1 MATRARTA
9 AVLLTCLAAV
19 AGGTG
24 LLVTHATTPGHRG
37 TPPDQLPA
45 ELLTRLAAPPATPL
59 LLLAAHPMCPCL
71 PATLERWHALLAS
84 TAAGNTLTLRVLV
97 LTPSA
102 PPPAWDAA
110 AAAAL
115 RRELPAATTIDDR
128 DGEIAQR
135 LGLHTSGHLLL
146 YGSDGTLRFD
156 GGVTAGRGH
165 RGDNPAA
172 RALARALAG
181 AGTRTTSPRET
192 PDVFGCPLGTD
203 SAAHGSDCCSP
214 QSGDPCP
221 RGG

>member
-1 MATRARTA
+1 MATRAKTP

-24 LLVTHATTPGHRG
+24 LLLTHATTAGRRG
-37 TPPDQLPA
+37 AAPDRLPA
-45 ELLTRLAAPPATPL
+45 DLLARLAVPPATPL
-59 LLLAAHPMCPCL
+59 LVLAAHPMCPCL
-71 PATLERWHALLAS
+71 PATLEQLPALLA
-84 TAAGNTLTLRVLV
+84 TAGAGRALALRVLV

-115 RRELPAATTIDDR
+115 RRALPPATTIDDR
-128 DGEIAQR
+128 DGELARR
-135 LGLHTSGHLLL
+135 LGMLTSGHLLL
-146 YGSDGTLRFD
+146 YGSDGTLRFH

-181 AGTRTTSPRET
+181 AGTSATSPRET

-203 SAAHGSDCCSP
+203 SAAHGSDCCGP

-221 RGG
+221 CGG